1 MSHSTGTTRKQKD
14 KKKIQ
19 HIILDKILA
28 NRQETGQQDKRKKT
42 KLDFSY
48 KKITT
53 LVNITLRTTDLIK
66 KYGER
71 IFITATTYAAFIST

>member
-14 KKKIQ
+14 KKKYNTLFQIKFQ
-19 HIILDKILA
+19 QTDKK
-28 NRQETGQQDKRKKT
+28 QDSKTRERKLNLISPT
-42 KLDFSY
+42 